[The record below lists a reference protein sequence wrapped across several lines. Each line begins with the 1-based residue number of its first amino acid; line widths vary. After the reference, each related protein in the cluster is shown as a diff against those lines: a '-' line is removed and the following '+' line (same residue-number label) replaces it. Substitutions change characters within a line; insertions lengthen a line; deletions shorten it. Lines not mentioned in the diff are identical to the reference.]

1 MKVAQRIRAQ
11 LMQSPLWARWQALQL
26 REQRSLALLAAFVLV
41 TFLYLMLWQPAQQ
54 RVSEAKAYFQ
64 QERELYAYLEQNT
77 ELARQMSGSSP
88 VILAPEELQGLVT
101 ATAQQHGLAIESL
114 DSSGDGNLQVTL
126 PNVSHAELLRWFD
139 ELQAAGATLAE
150 VSLGRAGEGRVN
162 ARASLRA
169 GAG

>member
-1 MKVAQRIRAQ
+1 MKMGQRLRAQ
-11 LMQSPLWARWQALQL
+11 LMQSPLWLRWQALQP
-26 REQRSLALLAAFVLV
+26 REQRSLILLTAFVVATL
-41 TFLYLMLWQPAQQ
+41 FYLLLWQPAQQ

-64 QERELYAYLEQNT
+64 QERELHAYLEQNT

-114 DSSGDGNLQVTL
+114 DSSGDGSLQVTL
-126 PNVSHAELLRWFD
+126 PNVSHATLLRWFD
-139 ELQAAGATLAE
+139 ELQAAGAALAE

-162 ARASLRA
+162 ARARLRA
-169 GAG
+169 STY